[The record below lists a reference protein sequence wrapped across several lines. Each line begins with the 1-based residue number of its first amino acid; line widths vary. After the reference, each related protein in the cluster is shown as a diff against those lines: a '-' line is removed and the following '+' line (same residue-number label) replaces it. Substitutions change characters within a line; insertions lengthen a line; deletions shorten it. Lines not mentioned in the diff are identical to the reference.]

1 MRLLIFT
8 LALVAAFSSHSNAQ
22 ETAIEDV
29 ITAQINA
36 FKADDVN
43 TAFTFAS
50 PTIRNLFGTP
60 EKFGAMVICSY
71 PMVWRPSEFFYGQRT
86 QQGPTTEQQLR
97 IVDQS
102 GEEFWFVYK
111 MVKVGDQWRV
121 NGVYRIDAPN
131 LST

>member
-1 MRLLIFT
+1 MRFLIFT

-50 PTIRNLFGTP
+50 PTIRQLFGTP
-60 EKFGAMVICSY
+60 EKFGAMVRSSY
-71 PMVWRPSEFFYGQRT
+71 PMVWRPSEVYYGQRT

-121 NGVYRIDAPN
+121 NGVYRINAPN